1 MTVVLCESTRPAS
14 ATVALMT
21 GERVAEV
28 DESTRDVAIS
38 LVVHVMTAVALSVGT
53 AEIDESD
60 GGVVSATVGARTTS
74 TQ

>member
-1 MTVVLCESTRPAS
+1 
-14 ATVALMT
+14 MT

-60 GGVVSATVGARTTS
+60 D
-74 TQ
+74 